1 MERLKGNFR
10 RYICLMIVMLFIVS
24 GLAGCSNS
32 SEPEKNVETAT
43 PTITVESPTEKA
55 TEELIEITATPTPEE
70 TPIPSPEPTEIT
82 GDAGLQM
89 TDIQRNSI
97 SMLNYL
103 AGLTQEINSSKNSR
117 LYLESAYSILLNN
130 THPNAVDKDTQDH
143 LIFLLDT
150 LNNYRMIAVKREHLQ
165 FIFEQNRAQAMRD
178 AVPNPLGLLSAVSS
192 FDWKRIAASVVYM
205 AVDSYTSYQS
215 GMAQADM
222 QFIQDGWK
230 LDEEEQKVLHGINTE
245 TFKYLNE
252 TVRGNEIK
260 QGELALNEEAVT
272 TFVNWKNN
280 SNVAQKIRFLES
292 NQQRYKAYGDYWLV
306 LAESY
311 YSHGDY
317 AKCLE
322 AISAYES
329 LDIRIFRDDKGYAKA
344 LPLAIISAGEVY
356 GSEEYVTVADRYCE
370 AILQNTND
378 NYDWALRY
386 FAAQTY
392 VDLFAKTE
400 NQEYLQKAYDIALDN
415 ANWLIG
421 EQKAQNSAYLAD
433 VVKQAIPKDA
443 SDSEKKEIENY
454 NKQMEADRKLAL
466 PPVYEPL
473 LLNCELL
480 FSLSEKLEINDNAK
494 ANVDEILHENGGHL
508 FLIPTLDN
516 EYSFASNKPVDSS
529 AIDISFNGRE
539 LVIPAKYVASNSSI
553 TVTVTVPEENDVVTF
568 TDWKLTK
575 VERPQKDSLDSF
587 KATFTSEE
595 ASKHPYKLDAAI
607 TIDIASIQNS
617 KALIG
622 FEYKTVNTKT
632 DFFSSIAFWNS
643 NIGFL
648 RIK

>member
-1 MERLKGNFR
+1 MKSTLKKPMGLIATMLAFV
-10 RYICLMIVMLFIVS
+10 LMLT
-24 GLAGCSNS
+24 GCSSNS
-32 SEPEKNVETAT
+32 NQPEKSAETVIPTAT
-43 PTITVESPTEKA
+43 VAA
-55 TEELIEITATPTPEE
+55 TEEQTDQPQETVPSNE
-70 TPIPSPEPTEIT
+70 TPIPSPAATEIT

-89 TDIQRNSI
+89 TEIQRNSI

-150 LNNYRMIAVKREHLQ
+150 LNNYRMITVKREHLQ
-165 FIFEQNRAQAMRD
+165 FIYEQNKAQAMRD

-222 QFIQDGWK
+222 QFIQDGWN

-280 SNVAQKIRFLES
+280 SNVAQRIRFLES
-292 NQQRYKAYGDYWLV
+292 NQQKYRAYGDYWLV

-322 AISAYES
+322 AMATYES
-329 LDIRIFRDDKGYAKA
+329 LNIRIFRDDTGYAKV

-356 GSEEYVTVADRYCE
+356 GTEEYITVADRYCDS
-370 AILQNTND
+370 ILQNTND

-392 VDLFAKTE
+392 VDLFAKTN
-400 NQEYLQKAYDIALDN
+400 NQNYLQKAYDIALDN

-421 EQKAQNSAYLAD
+421 EQKKQNTVYLAD
-433 VVKQAIPKDA
+433 VVKQEVPKDA
-443 SDSEKKEIENY
+443 NDSEKREIENY
-454 NKQMEADRKLAL
+454 NKQMEENRKTAL

-480 FSLSEKLEINDNAK
+480 FSLAEKLDINDVAK
-494 ANVDEILHENGGHL
+494 ANVDEILHEKGQPL
-508 FLIPTLDN
+508 FLVPTLN
-516 EYSFASNKPVDSS
+516 EAYSFAANTP
-529 AIDISFNGRE
+529 IDPTVIDVKFNGKE
-539 LVIPAKYVASNSSI
+539 LTIPAKFVTSNASI
-553 TVTVTVPEENDVVTF
+553 TVTVTEPEENNVVTF
-568 TDWKLTK
+568 ADWKLTK
-575 VERPQKDSLDSF
+575 VERPQKDNLDSF
-587 KATFTSEE
+587 IATFTSEE
-595 ASKHPYKLDAAI
+595 ASKHSYKLDAEI
-607 TIDIASIQNS
+607 TIDVAAIRNS
-617 KALIG
+617 NATVG

-632 DFFSSIAFWNS
+632 DFFSNIAFWNS

-648 RIK
+648 RTK

>member
-1 MERLKGNFR
+1 MKRIKEKCKT
-10 RYICLMIVMLFIVS
+10 YICLMTVMLFIVS

-32 SEPEKNVETAT
+32 GESPKDSETAT
-43 PTITVESPTEKA
+43 PTITVESPSETP
-55 TEELIEITATPTPEE
+55 TEELVETAVAPTLEE
-70 TPIPSPEPTEIT
+70 TPIPSPRPTEIT

-165 FIFEQNRAQAMRD
+165 FIYEQNRAQAMRD

-230 LDEEEQKVLHGINTE
+230 LDEEEQKVLHEINTE

-252 TVRGNEIK
+252 TIRDNEIK

-280 SNVAQKIRFLES
+280 SNLARRIRFLES

-322 AISAYES
+322 AISTYES
-329 LDIRIFRDDKGYAKA
+329 LDIRIFRDDKGYAKT
-344 LPLAIISAGEVY
+344 LPLAIISGGEVY
-356 GSEEYVTVADRYCE
+356 ASQEYVTVADRYCE

-386 FAAQTY
+386 FVAQTY
-392 VDLFAKTE
+392 VDLFAKTDK
-400 NQEYLQKAYDIALDN
+400 QEYLQKAYDIALDN

-421 EQKAQNSAYLAD
+421 KQKSQNSAYLAD
-433 VVKQAIPKDA
+433 VVKQVVPKGA
-443 SDSEKKEIENY
+443 SEGEKKEIENY

-480 FSLSEKLEINDNAK
+480 FSLAEKLEISDDAK
-494 ANVDEILHENGGHL
+494 ANVDEILHENGGNL

-516 EYSFASNKPVDSS
+516 EYSFANNKPNDSS

-539 LVIPAKYVASNSSI
+539 LIVPAKYVTNNASI

-575 VERPQKDSLDSF
+575 VERPQKDNLDSF

-595 ASKHPYKLDAAI
+595 AAKHPYKLDAVI
-607 TIDIASIQNS
+607 TIDVAPIQNS
-617 KALIG
+617 KAPIG
-622 FEYKTVNTKT
+622 FEYKTVNAKT
-632 DFFSSIAFWNS
+632 DFFSTIAFWNS
-643 NIGFL
+643 NIGFS